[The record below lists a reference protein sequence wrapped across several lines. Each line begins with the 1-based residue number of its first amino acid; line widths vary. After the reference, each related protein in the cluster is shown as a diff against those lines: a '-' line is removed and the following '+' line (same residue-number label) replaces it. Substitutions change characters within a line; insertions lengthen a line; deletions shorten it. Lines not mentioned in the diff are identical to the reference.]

1 MPIKSPISHFRGK
14 PTNGDYRR
22 EARERSRSP
31 IERLHAA
38 HLYPHMPNLAME
50 QPLALTK
57 SSAKIPSSPSAS
69 PIERQ
74 QVNHTVYRIYYC
86 YLLSANILC
95 SDLPHILLKYLLLAV
110 FFFFCISTLRLQ
122 KYK

>member
-1 MPIKSPISHFRGK
+1 MAVLIAVPILSPISHFRGK

-22 EARERSRSP
+22 EPRERSRSP

-38 HLYPHMPNLAME
+38 HLYTHMPNLAME

-57 SSAKIPSSPSAS
+57 NSPKVPTSPSAS

-74 QVNHTVYRIYYC
+74 QVNSTTGIYKAIAEPFIVLFAC
-86 YLLSANILC
+86 
-95 SDLPHILLKYLLLAV
+95 
-110 FFFFCISTLRLQ
+110 
-122 KYK
+122 